1 MRRPEPVQVLQLF
14 PEVRQE
20 LLDLLSNLSAEDW
33 ERPTACALWSVKD
46 VALHLLG
53 GDIGILSRRRDGFA
67 PGAPPANWAEL
78 VALINHLNDL
88 WVKAA
93 RRMSPRVLR
102 DLLSFTGPQVEEFFA
117 SLDPFSVG
125 FAVDWA
131 GPQPAP
137 VWLDLAREY
146 TERWHH
152 QQQIRDAV
160 GRPGLKRR
168 RFLAPV
174 LDTFVRA
181 LPYTFRDVPAADGTA
196 LRLSISGESGGDWF
210 LGARGAAMESLSR
223 CRRGRGGHGR
233 PRPGRCLA
241 ALHQG
246 PDPQRSSPP
255 RKRQWRCKPHIEVVR
270 DRFRDCLKQPARCL
284 RG

>member
-1 MRRPEPVQVLQLF
+1 MRRPEPVQVLELF

-67 PGAPPANWAEL
+67 PGLSPANWAEL

-93 RRMSPRVLR
+93 RRVSPRVLC
-102 DLLSFTGPQVEEFFA
+102 DLLSFTGPQIEEFFA

-125 FAVDWA
+125 PAVDWV
-131 GPQPAP
+131 GQQPAP

-160 GRPGLKRR
+160 GRPGLKQR

-196 LRLSISGESGGDWF
+196 LRLSISGESGGDWS
-210 LGARGAAMESLSR
+210 LVREAQQWDLYLDAGAAVAATVVLDQDAAWRLFTKGLTSGEARRHASISGDASLTSK
-223 CRRGRGGHGR
+223 
-233 PRPGRCLA
+233 LFETVSVIA
-241 ALHQG
+241 
-246 PDPQRSSPP
+246 
-255 RKRQWRCKPHIEVVR
+255 
-270 DRFRDCLKQPARCL
+270 
-284 RG
+284 

>member
-1 MRRPEPVQVLQLF
+1 MRRPEPLQVLALF
-14 PEVRQE
+14 PEMRQE
-20 LLDLLSNLSAEDW
+20 LLALLSSLSAEDW

-53 GDIGILSRRRDGFA
+53 GDVGILSRRRDGFA
-67 PGAPPANWAEL
+67 PGPPPTNWAEL

-93 RRMSPRVLR
+93 RRMSPRVLC

-117 SLDPFSVG
+117 ALDPFG
-125 FAVDWA
+125 IGPAVDWA
-131 GPQPAP
+131 GPQPVP

-160 GRPGLKRR
+160 GRPGLKQR

-181 LPYTFRDVPAADGTA
+181 LPYTFRDVPAADGTTV
-196 LRLSISGESGGDWF
+196 RLSISGESGGEWF
-210 LGARGAAMESLSR
+210 LVREAQQWNLYLDAGAAAAATVVLDQDDAWRLFTKGLSPGEARRRAKISGDASLASK
-223 CRRGRGGHGR
+223 
-233 PRPGRCLA
+233 LFETLSVIA
-241 ALHQG
+241 
-246 PDPQRSSPP
+246 
-255 RKRQWRCKPHIEVVR
+255 
-270 DRFRDCLKQPARCL
+270 
-284 RG
+284 

>member
-1 MRRPEPVQVLQLF
+1 MRRPEPVQVLELF
-14 PEVRQE
+14 PEMRQA
-20 LLDLLSNLSAEDW
+20 LLDLLASLSAEDW

-53 GDIGILSRRRDGFA
+53 GDIGILSRRRDGFTP
-67 PGAPPANWAEL
+67 PGKPPENWAEL

-88 WVKAA
+88 WIKAS
-93 RRMSPRVLR
+93 RRMSPRVLC

-117 SLDPFSVG
+117 SLDPFAVG
-125 FAVDWA
+125 PAVDWA

-160 GRPGLKRR
+160 GKPGLKQRR
-168 RFLAPV
+168 CFAPV

-181 LPYTFRDVPAADGTA
+181 LPYTFRDVQAADGTT
-196 LRLSISGESGGDWF
+196 LWLSISGESGGEWF
-210 LGARGAAMESLSR
+210 LMRDAQHWDLLLDAGAAAATVVMDQDDAWRLFTKDLSSEEA
-223 CRRGRGGHGR
+223 RRRAKITGD
-233 PRPGRCLA
+233 PNLA
-241 ALHQG
+241 SRLFETVSVIA
-246 PDPQRSSPP
+246 
-255 RKRQWRCKPHIEVVR
+255 
-270 DRFRDCLKQPARCL
+270 
-284 RG
+284 

>member
-1 MRRPEPVQVLQLF
+1 MRRPEPIHVLALF

-67 PGAPPANWAEL
+67 PSPPPANWAEL
-78 VALINHLNDL
+78 VTLINHLNDL
-88 WVKAA
+88 WVKAT
-93 RRMSPRVLR
+93 RRMSPRVLC

-125 FAVDWA
+125 PAVDWA

-160 GRPGLKRR
+160 GRPGLKQR
-168 RFLAPV
+168 RFLTPV

-181 LPYTFRDVPAADGTA
+181 LPYTFRDVPAVDGTA
-196 LRLSISGESGGDWF
+196 LRLSISGKSGGDWF
-210 LGARGAAMESLSR
+210 LVREAQQWNLYLDAGPAVAAAVVLDQDAAWRLFTKGLTPGEAHRHASISGDASLTSR
-223 CRRGRGGHGR
+223 
-233 PRPGRCLA
+233 LFETVSVIA
-241 ALHQG
+241 
-246 PDPQRSSPP
+246 
-255 RKRQWRCKPHIEVVR
+255 
-270 DRFRDCLKQPARCL
+270 
-284 RG
+284 

>member
-1 MRRPEPVQVLQLF
+1 MRRPEPVQVLELF
-14 PEVRQE
+14 PEMRQA
-20 LLDLLSNLSAEDW
+20 LLDLLASLSAEDW

-67 PGAPPANWAEL
+67 PAGTAPENWAEL
-78 VALINHLNDL
+78 VALINGLNDL

-93 RRMSPRVLR
+93 RRMSPRVLC
-102 DLLSFTGPQVEEFFA
+102 DLLSFTGLQVEEFFA
-117 SLDPFSVG
+117 SLDPFAVG
-125 FAVDWA
+125 PAVDWA

-160 GRPGLKRR
+160 GKPGLKQR
-168 RFLAPV
+168 RFFAPV

-181 LPYTFRDVPAADGTA
+181 LPYSCRDVRAADGTT
-196 LRLSISGESGGDWF
+196 LRLSISGESGSEWF
-210 LGARGAAMESLSR
+210 LVRAAQHWDLLLDA
-223 CRRGRGGHGR
+223 GV
-233 PRPGRCLA
+233 A
-241 ALHQG
+241 AAATVVMDQEDAWRLFTKGIG
-246 PDPQRSSPP
+246 PD
-255 RKRQWRCKPHIEVVR
+255 E
-270 DRFRDCLKQPARCL
+270 ARRRAKISGDASL
-284 RG
+284 ASKLFETLSVIA